1 MIVKMNQDIRKRMD
15 TQIKK
20 SQEMFNKE
28 MEFKY
33 QEK

>member
-1 MIVKMNQDIRKRMD
+1 MNQDIRKRMD
-15 TQIKK
+15 TQIEKL
-20 SQEMFNKE
+20 QEMFNKE